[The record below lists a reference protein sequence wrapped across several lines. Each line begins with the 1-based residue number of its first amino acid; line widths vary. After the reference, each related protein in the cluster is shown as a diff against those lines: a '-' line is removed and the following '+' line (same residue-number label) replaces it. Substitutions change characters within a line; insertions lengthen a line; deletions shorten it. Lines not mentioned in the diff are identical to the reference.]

1 VVYTDSDGKEALSRR
16 WNWRQSDKAKAME
29 EIERVLLT
37 VEGVNQ
43 IPRETVERATRELIE
58 LIQIICGGE
67 AQYFL
72 LHKEEQEAEFEV

>member
-1 VVYTDSDGKEALSRR
+1 
-16 WNWRQSDKAKAME
+16 
-29 EIERVLLT
+29 VLLT

-43 IPRETVERATRELIE
+43 IRRETVERATKELIE
-58 LIQIICGGE
+58 LLQLICGGE